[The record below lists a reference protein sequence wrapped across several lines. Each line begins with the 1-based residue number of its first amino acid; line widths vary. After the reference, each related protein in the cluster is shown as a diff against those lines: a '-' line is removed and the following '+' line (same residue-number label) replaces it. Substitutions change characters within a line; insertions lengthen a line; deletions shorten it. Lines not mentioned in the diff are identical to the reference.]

1 MAVINAFEI
10 IVNQFLQSL
19 GTWLRWPMQI
29 ITAIGYEQFFVLLL
43 PAIYWSIDQ
52 AVGLR
57 MGMVLLLGTNLNTF
71 FKFLFHNPR
80 PFWISDQVI
89 AYGHETSFGLPSGH
103 AQVAASVWGWLAV
116 EVKKRWF
123 TIAAIVLIFLIGVS
137 RLYLGVHFLSDVLLG
152 WLLGGVLVWLFSL
165 LWQPLSGWLGKQ
177 SVGMKLVWVVVSTAV
192 MLVAVLLA
200 SRASATWMLDPDWAE
215 RAGDGNPF
223 SLSGVLTT
231 TGTWFGMLTGYVI
244 QTATK
249 GHFLASKG
257 EWKRLARFG
266 VGLVGVLALYM
277 GLGAIFPD
285 NADLLSYALR
295 FFRYTLIGLWV
306 AWLGPLVFERLGLLE
321 FEPKADAA

>member
-1 MAVINAFEI
+1 
-10 IVNQFLQSL
+10 
-19 GTWLRWPMQI
+19 
-29 ITAIGYEQFFVLLL
+29 
-43 PAIYWSIDQ
+43 
-52 AVGLR
+52 
-57 MGMVLLLGTNLNTF
+57 
-71 FKFLFHNPR
+71 
-80 PFWISDQVI
+80 
-89 AYGHETSFGLPSGH
+89 
-103 AQVAASVWGWLAV
+103 
-116 EVKKRWF
+116 
-123 TIAAIVLIFLIGVS
+123 
-137 RLYLGVHFLSDVLLG
+137 
-152 WLLGGVLVWLFSL
+152 
-165 LWQPLSGWLGKQ
+165 
-177 SVGMKLVWVVVSTAV
+177 
-192 MLVAVLLA
+192 
-200 SRASATWMLDPDWAE
+200 MLDPDWAE